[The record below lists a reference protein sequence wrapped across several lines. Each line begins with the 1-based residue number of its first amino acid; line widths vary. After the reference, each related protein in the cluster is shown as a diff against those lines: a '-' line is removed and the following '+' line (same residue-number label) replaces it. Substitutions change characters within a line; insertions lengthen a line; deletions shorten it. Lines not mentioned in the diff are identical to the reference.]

1 MTNPSAHARIMAV
14 LSAHGITKQDVI
26 DRQIKYAVGGPVP
39 SGDFLSWAFGPGLV
53 AAMLELV
60 VEAKAADTK
69 RPAGFP
75 AGPR

>member
-14 LSAHGITKQDVI
+14 LSDHGITKQDVI

-39 SGDFLSWAFGPGLV
+39 NANLSSWGFGPGLV

-60 VEAKAADTK
+60 VEAKATDTK
-69 RPAGFP
+69 KPAGCP
-75 AGPR
+75 AGP